1 VAGIEAA
8 DRLLGRLIGFLKER
22 GQWDSTLL
30 IVTSDQGQSEQG
42 WHPIIEADSGIT
54 PLLFV
59 GPSIAAGR
67 RLPYFE
73 HTDLTPTIAALMGV
87 EPPNSD
93 GGAGRFVE
101 AVLSDAPADF
111 GHPRYIKKINEQL
124 N

>member
-1 VAGIEAA
+1 
-8 DRLLGRLIGFLKER
+8 
-22 GQWDSTLL
+22 L

-111 GHPRYIKKINEQL
+111 GHPRYIRKINEQL
-124 N
+124 NEFNALRSRVLLAAEKDSYYSSLISYL